1 MSVVGAPEISASM
14 QMYIKS
20 VYEIQRKKGAA
31 RVTDIARRVGVNKAS
46 VTSALRNLAKR
57 GLLNYAPYDV
67 VTLTDSGTRVA
78 EGIQR
83 RYQALKTF
91 FTDVL
96 GIDKDTADREACD
109 LEHHLSPAIHERLVG
124 FIEYY
129 ESCATTKFRWRSDA
143 EGFCVDPDER
153 KELP

>member
-1 MSVVGAPEISASM
+1 MSSATVSQLSASM
-14 QMYIKS
+14 QMYLKS

-31 RVTDIARRVGVNKAS
+31 RVTDIANRVGVNKAS

-57 GLLNYAPYDV
+57 KLLHYAPYDV
-67 VTLTDSGTRVA
+67 ITLTDEGTRVA
-78 EGIQR
+78 EGIER
-83 RYQALKTF
+83 KYEALKTF

-96 GIDKDTADREACD
+96 GVDEELADKEACD

-129 ESCATTKFRWRSDA
+129 ESCATTRFRWSEDA
-143 EGFCVDPDER
+143 GGFCVDPD
-153 KELP
+153 